1 MSKKYSKSK
10 QKVKHRSTSHSKIV
24 VEKTQLDILKTV
36 LNQTGS
42 SVTLQKKV
50 QGQILTSIAKRIG
63 DDLECFKTACA
74 YLPDSIKQDQK
85 VWVEAQTSYV
95 FWFELFHYLKSAS
108 IKKESRNYLFNRIFE
123 YLNQKDKTEIRF
135 YINKEVFKKRGYSNH
150 EKLYKSDFVKFFKLP
165 KNFNEY

>member
-1 MSKKYSKSK
+1 M
-10 QKVKHRSTSHSKIV
+10 

-50 QGQILTSIAKRIG
+50 QGQILTSIAKRIS

-123 YLNQKDKTEIRF
+123 YLNQKDRRRK
-135 YINKEVFKKRGYSNH
+135 
-150 EKLYKSDFVKFFKLP
+150 
-165 KNFNEY
+165 

>member
-50 QGQILTSIAKRIG
+50 QGQILTSIAKRIS

-95 FWFELFHYLKSAS
+95 FGGVLKSMLTLNEA
-108 IKKESRNYLFNRIFE
+108 IIDVKE
-123 YLNQKDKTEIRF
+123 
-135 YINKEVFKKRGYSNH
+135 G
-150 EKLYKSDFVKFFKLP
+150 
-165 KNFNEY
+165 